1 MSTRS
6 NIAIR
11 LREAD
16 RNKTFETPWGEKVK
30 PNGAPFLNIYC
41 HNDGYPE
48 GVGADLKDM
57 FDGGSYEEALEY
69 ILRGDRSTTGT
80 SYYDW
85 RGEKCAPDPEQSESD
100 CYQQDYLYVIMEEN
114 GKLVVKQWNEY
125 GYEGEEEYDEAE
137 LGEMAEEFFEN
148 DVECQCTKQE
158 LQDIGDD
165 PVDTAEACAD
175 FYDLNF
181 DNDLV
186 RGVLCNTIGSL
197 AYAAA
202 EDMEDGE

>member
-6 NIAIR
+6 NIAIQ

-16 RNKTFETPWGEKVK
+16 RNKTFTTPWGAKVLPK
-30 PNGAPFLNIYC
+30 GAPYLNVYC
-41 HNDGYPE
+41 HNDGYPS

-57 FDGGSYEEALEY
+57 FNGGNYEDALEY
-69 ILRGDRSTTGT
+69 ILKGDRSTTDL
-80 SYYDW
+80 SYWGW
-85 RGEKCAPDPEQSESD
+85 RQEKCAPRPEMTPAD
-100 CYQQDYLYVIMEEN
+100 CYQEEYLYVIMEEN
-114 GKLVVKQWNEY
+114 GKLVVKQWTEY

-137 LGEMAEEFFEN
+137 LGETAEEYFE
-148 DVECQCTKQE
+148 DEIESTCTKQE

-165 PVDTAEACAD
+165 PVDTAKACAE
-175 FYDLNF
+175 FYNLNF

-202 EDMEDGE
+202 EAMDDEE